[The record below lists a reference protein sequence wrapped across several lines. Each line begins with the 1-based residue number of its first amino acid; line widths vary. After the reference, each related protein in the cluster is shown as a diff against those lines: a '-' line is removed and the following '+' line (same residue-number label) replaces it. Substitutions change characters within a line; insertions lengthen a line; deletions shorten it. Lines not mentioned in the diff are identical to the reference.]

1 MKKLYSI
8 KGTTEIEKQPL
19 YVKGVFNEDIHGYI
33 HMGEGDTLDF
43 TTYFNSFSL
52 KKWKRYTTLT
62 GLFLCLHLEGLFRIT
77 YTMLEENGK
86 EKNFE
91 EMARGEY
98 IHEFN
103 AEEMAGDILG
113 FSISNME
120 PNGVYKGGEWLG
132 EFDHWEEKNIGISIT
147 TFKREKY
154 VKKTMETL
162 KSFQKNH
169 DWLHVLVVDNG
180 STLPEKEN
188 ERFRVIHNRNFGGS
202 GGFTRGMMEY
212 VSKGNVDYILL
223 MDDDIV
229 LEPSSIERSHALLCG
244 LKEKYKESFL
254 SGAMISL
261 EKPIFQ
267 YENTAY
273 WGKIRL
279 HSFGTG
285 MDLGRKDS
293 LIRNEQILSPHN
305 RYGAWWYC
313 AIPLGRIRDIG
324 YPLPVFVKGDDM
336 EYGIRNNRE
345 LIHMNG
351 IGVWHQSFA
360 SKMSP
365 VIYYY
370 SDRNML
376 IINHYAAG
384 CGFLTFTI
392 AVFGRIAKR
401 ILQGNLTG
409 LYALYLAIQ
418 DYHGGFEKITE
429 IPSDKKMKIL
439 IEKLKK
445 PAPGFIIGRLIKAAL
460 LSVLNYPS
468 IHRKYISFRKNQL
481 CDSDFWK
488 SFMC

>member
-1 MKKLYSI
+1 MKILYSI
-8 KGTTEIEKQPL
+8 TAAAEHEKQPL
-19 YVKGVFNEDIHGYI
+19 YIKGNFKTDREGLIHAGK
-33 HMGEGDTLDF
+33 GEELDF

-62 GLFLCLHLEGLFRIT
+62 GLCLCLHLEGVFDIT
-77 YTMLEENGK
+77 YRLFSESGEESR
-86 EKNFE
+86 FE
-91 EMARGEY
+91 ETAQGEY
-98 IHEFN
+98 IRKFN
-103 AEEMAGDILG
+103 EGEMKGDILG
-113 FSISNME
+113 FSISPME
-120 PNGVYKGGEWLG
+120 TDGIYKGGEWQG
-132 EFDHWEEKNIGISIT
+132 KFAHWAEKNMGASIT

-162 KSFQKNH
+162 QSFQKNH

-180 STLPEKEN
+180 STLQEKEE

-212 VSKGNVDYILL
+212 VDKGTVDYVLL
-223 MDDDIV
+223 MDDDIE
-229 LEPSSIERSHALLCG
+229 LEPSVIERSHALLCG
-244 LKEKYKESFL
+244 LKEEYKESFL
-254 SGAMISL
+254 SGAMLSL
-261 EKPIFQ
+261 ETPNMQ

-279 HSFGTG
+279 HSFGKG
-285 MDLGRKDS
+285 LNLGKTDS
-293 LIRNEQILSPHN
+293 LIKNEAVLSNHN

-313 AIPLGRIRDIG
+313 AIPVQRIRDIG

-336 EYGIRNNRE
+336 EYGIRNHRE

-365 VIYYY
+365 IIYYY

-384 CGFLTFTI
+384 CGLLTFTVS
-392 AVFGRIAKR
+392 VFGRIVKR
-401 ILQGNLTG
+401 MLQGNQTG
-409 LYALYLAIQ
+409 LYALCLAIQ
-418 DYHGGFEKITE
+418 DYHGGFERITE
-429 IPSDKKMKIL
+429 IPSDEKMKIL
-439 IEKLKK
+439 MGKLKN
-445 PAPGFIIGRLIKAAL
+445 PASSFMIGRLVKAAL
-460 LSVLNYPS
+460 AAVVNYPS
-468 IHRKYISFRKNQL
+468 VHRKYIAFREKRL